1 MKYLCSKTQPMLWSV
16 VLLHVVVVAWIYMWL
31 LAPVAHAQVARLDA
45 PLFAQPGP
53 FAVSA
58 RDFVIEA
65 DDAIPHADALP
76 VTVWFPAEAPS
87 EASEVITYALDAGPF
102 VGSLP
107 TPSPTGVY
115 ADLAPTAAGAPY
127 PMVVFAHGNPG
138 SRHLQLFLPEHLASY
153 GFVVISADHP
163 GTSFVNFVSVNIDPS
178 YEQAYM
184 DARPLVMAQRPR
196 DMLRELAF
204 LESLNEAGK
213 LLEDL
218 IDPEQIAITGFSA
231 GGAAALGAAGAR
243 ISFSELDTWCE
254 QEMPAPHA
262 ATVCDFQLLEPE
274 YANIFGLES
283 LPTNLYPAVTDPRV
297 DALVTL
303 GAGTAIPLYGT
314 SGLAALTVPSLLIYG
329 TADSV
334 VHHDHNTVRAFE
346 YIGSRRKT
354 LVALENADHFIFT
367 NTCSEAWLAASLPF
381 AVCSDSVWD
390 MTRAQDITKHMT
402 TAFLLDIFAES
413 TDAKAALEPA
423 NVAFTGVTYT
433 SVEY

>member
-1 MKYLCSKTQPMLWSV
+1 MKYLCPKTQPMLWSIL
-16 VLLHVVVVAWIYMWL
+16 LLHIVVVAWIYLWL
-31 LAPVAHAQVARLDA
+31 LAPVAYAQVARLDA
-45 PLFAQPGP
+45 PPFAQPGP

-65 DDAIPHADALP
+65 GDATPNAEPLP

-87 EASEVITYALDAGPF
+87 DASEVITYALDAGPF

-115 ADLAPTAAGAPY
+115 ADLAPTATGAPY

-153 GFVVISADHP
+153 GFVVIAADHP
-163 GTSFVNFVSVNIDPS
+163 GTSFVNFVSANIDPS

-204 LESLNEAGK
+204 LESLNGAGA

-218 IDPEQIAITGFSA
+218 INPEQIAITGFSA

-243 ISFSELDTWCE
+243 ISFSELAAWCE
-254 QEMPAPHA
+254 QELPAPHA
-262 ATVCDFQLLEPE
+262 ATVCDFQLAEPE
-274 YANIFGLES
+274 YASIFGLER
-283 LPTNLYPAVTDPRV
+283 LPANLYPAVTDPRV

-314 SGLAALTVPSLLIYG
+314 SGLAELTVPSLLIYG

-334 VHHDHNTVRAFE
+334 VNHDHNTVRAFE
-346 YIGSRRKT
+346 HIGSRQKA
-354 LVALENADHFIFT
+354 LVALENADHFVFT
-367 NTCSEAWLAASLPF
+367 NACSEAWLAASFPF
-381 AVCSDSVWD
+381 ELCSDSVWD
-390 MTRAQDITKHMT
+390 MARAQDIIKHMT
-402 TAFLLDIFAES
+402 TAFLLDVFAA
-413 TDAKAALEPA
+413 DNNAKAALEPP
-423 NVAFTGVTYT
+423 NVNFTGVTYT
-433 SVEY
+433 SVGY